1 MKVLVTGGAAFIGS
15 HLVYGLT
22 AEGHQIAVIGDLS
35 TGSDSNMNQRAE
47 FHRVGLTD
55 FHTTGTVFASVKP
68 QFVSHLGAQT
78 SVRLSIKTPVY
89 DATVNVLGSINVP
102 R

>member
-1 MKVLVTGGAAFIGS
+1 MKVLVTGGVAFRGS
-15 HLVYGLT
+15 HIVYALT
-22 AEGHQIAVIGDLS
+22 ADGHQVAVIGDLS
-35 TGSDSNMNQRAE
+35 TGSESNMNQRAE

-55 FHTTGTVFASVKP
+55 FDATGTVFASVKP

-78 SVRLSIKTPVY
+78 SLRLSIKNPVY
-89 DATVNVLGSINVP
+89 DVTVNVLGSINVP